1 MNARLARAAWWI
13 TPSIICLIV
22 YWYGLKS
29 WFLQDDFAWLGL
41 RLIIHNQ
48 RDFWAALFTPMAQG
62 SVRPLSE
69 RGFFLLF
76 DHLFGLNPL
85 PFRIWVFLTQFAN
98 LALLAWLAWKLTGSR
113 AVGFWA
119 PILWLVNPALATPM
133 SWTSSYNQI
142 LCAFFML
149 SSLSLFVR
157 YAETGER
164 KFYWLQWVTF
174 ILGFGAL
181 ELNVV
186 YPAIAALYA
195 LIYARRYLLKTLP
208 MFAVSLIYTLVHRHF
223 AQVQTS
229 GPYVMHWDSSIFST
243 LAAYLRLVAGL
254 QGVDR
259 LYLEPAGY
267 GFSASTALVSVL
279 VAFLVLSDSRHRDR
293 DLGGMG
299 PCIRMA
305 CRPLASH
312 ARRASDDRLPVPSD
326 DRDAL
331 LHAYQF

>member
-1 MNARLARAAWWI
+1 MNPRLARAAWW
-13 TPSIICLIV
+13 TLPSLLCLII
-22 YWYGLKS
+22 YWYGLKA

-41 RLIIHNQ
+41 RLMIHNQ

-76 DHLFGLNPL
+76 ESLFGLNAL

-98 LALLAWLAWKLTGSR
+98 LALIAWLAWKLTGSR
-113 AVGFWA
+113 SVGFWA

-142 LCAFFML
+142 LCAFFL
-149 SSLSLFVR
+149 LASLSLFVR

-164 KFYWLQWVTF
+164 RYYWLQWIPF
-174 ILGFGAL
+174 LLGFGAL

-186 YPAIAALYA
+186 YPAIAALYSIA
-195 LIYARRYLLKTLP
+195 CARRRVFSTLP
-208 MFAVSLIYTLVHRHF
+208 MFGVSLIYTLVHRHY

-243 LAAYLRLVAGL
+243 LAAYLRLVTGL
-254 QGVDR
+254 QRVDR
-259 LYLEPAGY
+259 LFLEPAGQ
-267 GFSASTALVSVL
+267 ASPPQS
-279 VAFLVLSDSRHRDR
+279 
-293 DLGGMG
+293 
-299 PCIRMA
+299 
-305 CRPLASH
+305 
-312 ARRASDDRLPVPSD
+312 
-326 DRDAL
+326 
-331 LHAYQF
+331 